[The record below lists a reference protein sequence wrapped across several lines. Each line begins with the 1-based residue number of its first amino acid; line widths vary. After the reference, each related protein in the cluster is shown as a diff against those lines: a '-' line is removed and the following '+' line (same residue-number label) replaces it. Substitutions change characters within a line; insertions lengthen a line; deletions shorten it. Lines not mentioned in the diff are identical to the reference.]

1 MWRKANSADRE
12 VIAAWAEAKRELLA
26 IGYSDDVRT
35 AARLDSTAVPL
46 FQEDAFIP
54 A

>member
-1 MWRKANSADRE
+1 VWRKANSADRE
-12 VIAAWAEAKRELLA
+12 VIAAWRKPERHRLQH
-26 IGYSDDVRT
+26 DVRT